1 MIDAERWQHVR
12 DLFERVYEERPSDVG
27 AWLDRE
33 GVSDWQLREEVM
45 SLIQHHGSAGAFL
58 VEAADVG
65 LAELAADS
73 QPLEPGQ
80 VLGKYTIVRE
90 LGRGG
95 MGRVY
100 LAKDGQL
107 GRLVAL
113 KSLSPDLGADPSHR
127 ERLQREARAAA
138 HLAHPGICTV
148 HALEEF
154 LGELF
159 IVTEFVD
166 GHTLREEIGG
176 PRPTAEHVVRLARE
190 LAEALGHAHNHGIAH
205 RDLKPENVMRTS
217 NGRLKILDFGLARIE
232 TPTGE
237 TEGMITQPGALLGTP
252 AYMAPEQLNGQR
264 GDARSDVFSLGVLL
278 YEYACGE
285 HPFAAETA
293 LARVGR
299 ILEGDV
305 EAIERRRPDL
315 PHSLVTAIERCLAK
329 RPAGPLRFRYRDG
342 RGAGTRGLG
351 PRAHDRLVAN
361 PPTRGRDAVLHRVRS
376 RLADQRMATWSS
388 PTAAFLAI
396 GVVATI
402 AGIVRGHLLFVERMD
417 VTRFMNEYS
426 RVARVLFAAD
436 LLLAAILAA
445 DGVLLAAIRPLAGVL
460 TVALGVG
467 IAAAQLIVE
476 PARVSASFKRQR

>member
-107 GRLVAL
+107 GRLVAI
-113 KSLSPDLGADPSHR
+113 KALSPDLAANPSHR
-127 ERLQREARAAA
+127 ERLQREARAAGP
-138 HLAHPGICTV
+138 LAHPGICTV

-154 LGELF
+154 FGELF

-176 PRPTAEHVVRLARE
+176 PRPPAEHVVRAARE

-237 TEGMITQPGALLGTP
+237 TEGMVTQPGALLGTP

-285 HPFAAETA
+285 HPFYAETA

-329 RPAGPLRFRYRDG
+329 RPEDRFASATEMV
-342 RGAGTRGLG
+342 GALERV
-351 PRAHDRLVAN
+351 DSV
-361 PPTRGRDAVLHRVRS
+361 RGRMTAWWRTHQLVVVALYFIACG
-376 RLADQRMATWSS
+376 LAWQVKEWRPGP

-402 AGIVRGHLLFVERMD
+402 AGIVRGYLLFVERVD

-426 RVARVLFAAD
+426 RVARVLFVAD

>member
-1 MIDAERWQHVR
+1 MIDSKRWRQVR
-12 DLFERVYEERPSDVG
+12 DLFERVYEQRPGDVG

-33 GVSDWQLREEVM
+33 GVSDWQIREELM

-58 VEAADVG
+58 VEAADVALG
-65 LAELAADS
+65 ELGTDS
-73 QPLEPGQ
+73 EPLEPGQ

-113 KSLSPDLGADPSHR
+113 KALSPDLAANPSHR
-127 ERLQREARAAA
+127 ERLQREAGVGAG
-138 HLAHPGICTV
+138 LNHPGICTV

-154 LGELF
+154 FGVLF
-159 IVTEFVD
+159 IVSEYVD
-166 GHTLREEIGG
+166 GHTLRAEIGG
-176 PRPTAEHVVRLARE
+176 LRPTAEQVVQLARE
-190 LAEALGHAHNHGIAH
+190 LAGALGHAHAIGIVH

-217 NGRLKILDFGLARIE
+217 DGRLKILDFGLARIE

-237 TEGMITQPGALLGTP
+237 TVGMITQPGAVLGTP
-252 AYMAPEQLNGQR
+252 GYMAPEQLNGQR

-278 YEYACGE
+278 YEYACGV

-293 LARVGR
+293 LAMIGR

-305 EAIERRRPDL
+305 EAIDRRRSDL
-315 PHSLVTAIERCLAK
+315 PVSFVNAIERSLAK
-329 RPAGPLRFRYRDG
+329 RPADRF
-342 RGAGTRGLG
+342 ASATEMARGLE
-351 PRAHDRLVAN
+351 RVDSV
-361 PPTRGRDAVLHRVRS
+361 RGRMTSWWRIHQLVVIALYFVAS
-376 RLADQRMATWSS
+376 ALAWQVKEWQSGL

-396 GVVATI
+396 GVAATV
-402 AGIVRGHLLFVERMD
+402 AGIARGHLLFVERVN
-417 VTRFMNEYS
+417 VTRFMDEYV
-426 RVARVLFAAD
+426 RVARVLLVAD
-436 LLLAAILAA
+436 LLLAATLVA
-445 DGVLLAAIRPLAGVL
+445 DGLLLATIRPLAGVL

-467 IAAAQLIVE
+467 IAAAHLIVE
-476 PARVSASFKRQR
+476 PARVSASFKPQH